1 MVHVIKGVASIY
13 LASLNSSEVTTLKTK
28 LDEFNT
34 FLKDAGR
41 QLVVVEFSANW
52 CGFCKEKCSV
62 FHDMPL
68 QYQNVRFAIVDVDDS
83 PELADACH
91 IKAVPTFQIFKK
103 IQKETVFSR
112 IKATLCCN
120 TSEFMAEQIFE
131 FYGMNVKRLEEKI
144 QQFIGPA
151 RLSNARSSR
160 FSRDFQRCNSSQ

>member
-1 MVHVIKGVASIY
+1 MKPPMGTGRREQPRGP
-13 LASLNSSEVTTLKTK
+13 SSSS

-103 IQKETVFSR
+103 IQKVCFHR
-112 IKATLCCN
+112 N
-120 TSEFMAEQIFE
+120 QQGQI
-131 FYGMNVKRLEEKI
+131 RL
-144 QQFIGPA
+144 
-151 RLSNARSSR
+151 
-160 FSRDFQRCNSSQ
+160 